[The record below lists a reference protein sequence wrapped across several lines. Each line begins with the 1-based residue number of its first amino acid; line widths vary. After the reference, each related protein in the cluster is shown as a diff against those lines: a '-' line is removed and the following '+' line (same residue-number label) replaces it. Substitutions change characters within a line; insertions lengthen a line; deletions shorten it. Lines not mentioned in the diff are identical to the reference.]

1 MTTSTIC
8 VYTDGSCLYNGS
20 QSAQGGWGV
29 VLENDE
35 KQLIL
40 NGRERPTTNQRMEL
54 KAIIEALKSIRATH
68 KEIHVYT
75 DSAYALTG
83 CEKWRHDWKRFGW
96 RNKSNK
102 KLVKNVDLW
111 KELDALLEER
121 TVRFHKVKGHSGH
134 PQNELAD
141 ALAVAAS
148 HGTVVRKYR
157 EVGDYGFSWDD
168 ES

>member
-1 MTTSTIC
+1 MNTSTIC
-8 VYTDGSCLYNGS
+8 VYTDGSCLHNGS

-29 VLENDE
+29 VLENDV

-40 NGRERPTTNQRMEL
+40 SGRDCPTTNQRMEL
-54 KAIIEALKSIRATH
+54 KAIIEGLKSINTTD
-68 KEIHVYT
+68 KEIHVFT
-75 DSAYALTG
+75 DSTYALTG
-83 CEKWRHDWKRFGW
+83 CEKWRLDWKRFGW
-96 RNKSNK
+96 RSKSTK
-102 KLVKNVDLW
+102 KPVKNSDLW

-121 TVRFHKVKGHSGH
+121 EVCFHKVKGHSGH